1 MPVELYTL
9 DDVLK
14 VAPKAVEC
22 RVKRST
28 RDGKAKIKLRT
39 KRYLY
44 TYKVDPSQ
52 VDEVLS
58 KLGCKK
64 VVDIDRQIAEAKR
77 ARAEARRKAAEAR
90 KAAKAQAQA
99 AQPAQQAAQAPA
111 QPAQAAQQPQ
121 AQEAAQAQPAQGGQQ
136 QQQA

>member
-9 DDVLK
+9 DDVMK

-28 RDGKAKIKLRT
+28 REGKAKIKIRT

-64 VVDIDRQIAEAKR
+64 VVDIDKQIAEAKR
-77 ARAEARRKAAEAR
+77 ARAEARRKAAEAK
-90 KAAKAQAQA
+90 KAAKAQA
-99 AQPAQQAAQAPA
+99 AQPAQQAAQQPQVQETAQA
-111 QPAQAAQQPQ
+111 QPAPPAQQ
-121 AQEAAQAQPAQGGQQ
+121 EQPAQGGQQ